1 MLPDDDDDCLTVERA
16 QMPTWWS
23 QGKRAMTISESRD
36 KYPDIPHSWLCD
48 SKLLRLL
55 DPTCPGNLTL
65 FKVYDFNLLIGRV
78 SN

>member
-1 MLPDDDDDCLTVERA
+1 
-16 QMPTWWS
+16 MPAWWS

-65 FKVYDFNLLIGRV
+65 FKVWFLDGLLRLKPFFSFFRISGAVDNRF
-78 SN
+78 S